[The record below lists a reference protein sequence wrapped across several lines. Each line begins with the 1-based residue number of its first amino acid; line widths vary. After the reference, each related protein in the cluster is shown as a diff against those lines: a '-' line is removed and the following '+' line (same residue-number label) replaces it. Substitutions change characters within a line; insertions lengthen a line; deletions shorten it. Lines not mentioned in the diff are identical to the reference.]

1 MSSRRIDDLNVEL
14 QIKFHQFRIAAD
26 AAGVQFMITC
36 TYRSQE
42 EQDELYSQ
50 GRTKPGKIVTWT
62 KSSKHTERKAFDV
75 AVLNENN
82 QPTWNL
88 KADVDKDSVPDYEE
102 LGRIGEH
109 FGLTWGGSWKKKDY
123 CHFELNE
130 EEI

>member
-1 MSSRRIDDLNVEL
+1 MSSRRIDDLDVEL

-26 AAGVQFMITC
+26 AAGVQFMVTS

>member
-26 AAGVQFMITC
+26 AAGVQFMVTS

-109 FGLTWGGSWKKKDY
+109 LGLTWGGSWKKKDY

>member
-26 AAGVQFMITC
+26 AAGVQFMVTS